1 VDCLKPNP
9 DIPSDRESLQRRRAE
24 KSWMFRDSERSWQQF
39 IYTICITAQSVF
51 LAVFSLIASGEKSD
65 IAMCYLGSMFW
76 ITAIE
81 FAVISVVGFFETSI
95 KSAEEKVRYD
105 NRKADKKYN
114 KHNKVWRVFDFFA
127 RVYRAGVFLYT
138 SYALSDIVH
147 GMSYAN

>member
-81 FAVISVVGFFETSI
+81 FAVISVVGFWRKYIDSFRAVHFETSI

-114 KHNKVWRVFDFFA
+114 KHNKVWRQGQ
-127 RVYRAGVFLYT
+127 RAHWDSGEE
-138 SYALSDIVH
+138 
-147 GMSYAN
+147 